1 MRPIYPQPG
10 HTADEVSAALDSGEF
25 VYADCYTIRPK
36 NGDDMRYTTAQYA
49 VSVVEFEDVVRKT
62 YVADELLIT
71 GLRTKCNL
79 GVEVDEQEIQIE
91 YGLGHL
97 FQNHIPWPKAVLFGR
112 LDGAVVRRDRY
123 IAKAWNAERTEWL
136 GGFPM
141 FMGLVASI
149 DKVGLQSATIR
160 VKSHLVTLNTQ
171 MPRDL
176 FEANCRNTWGDTG
189 CGVNQED
196 YAVIGATE
204 GVPTRTVL
212 PWSGASS
219 EYALGKVL
227 IANSDSTIR
236 VRTISRADGDALYL
250 SYPLDFDPPT
260 GLAFTA
266 YPGCDRTKDRC
277 PFFHGVDW
285 VKRFAGYP
293 FVPVAETAIGG

>member
-1 MRPIYPQPG
+1 
-10 HTADEVSAALDSGEF
+10 
-25 VYADCYTIRPK
+25 
-36 NGDDMRYTTAQYA
+36 
-49 VSVVEFEDVVRKT
+49 
-62 YVADELLIT
+62 
-71 GLRTKCNL
+71 
-79 GVEVDEQEIQIE
+79 
-91 YGLGHL
+91 
-97 FQNHIPWPKAVLFGR
+97 
-112 LDGAVVRRDRY
+112 
-123 IAKAWNAERTEWL
+123 
-136 GGFPM
+136 
-141 FMGLVASI
+141 
-149 DKVGLQSATIR
+149 
-160 VKSHLVTLNTQ
+160 